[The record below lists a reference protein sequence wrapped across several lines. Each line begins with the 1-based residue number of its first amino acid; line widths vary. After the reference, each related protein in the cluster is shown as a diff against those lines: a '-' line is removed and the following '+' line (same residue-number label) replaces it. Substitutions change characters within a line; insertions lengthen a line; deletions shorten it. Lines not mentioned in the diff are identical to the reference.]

1 MNKPVLIALGLLFC
15 GSATA
20 QTGIVALNSR
30 AEDADF
36 TKMMMVTNVFALL
49 KDSVAN
55 PLDLASAAPGDP
67 TFWKKVIS
75 PEMKPSMRRGFA
87 WIFGGTH
94 SDDFAPNHTL
104 ILIENPGWTAY
115 QTLIWTDRNHNYNLT
130 DDGPPDTM
138 RGQMPVV
145 ISLDDKPRGFK
156 VSLEHFPDAKFPHFV
171 NLNDKAMTRL
181 QGNRMFMGT
190 ASSFRERRLNVLAGN
205 WANGSDSFAV
215 ALKDVNCNGT
225 YNDDGIDQVMI
236 TDPGLRFENLQA
248 VIIKNEF
255 AYLEWDHAAFTV
267 SEINSDGTS
276 LKLKRDPNAILKY
289 SLNAGSRLPRFR
301 YCTASKPAKRRS
313 VRRLKGKF
321 TYIYIWHDQSPVHIA
336 DSAALHALG
345 RLKRP
350 DFQVL
355 SLNYGASGR
364 YIYRYNKRFD
374 TEMLQGFSSNE
385 LNRKLKVRKIP
396 TGILVD
402 RRQRI
407 LAAGIEP
414 QEVKSRLP

>member
-1 MNKPVLIALGLLFC
+1 MNKQIFIALGLIFC
-15 GSATA
+15 GSAGA
-20 QTGIVALNSR
+20 QTATVELNNR
-30 AEDADF
+30 AGDADY

-55 PLDLASAAPGDP
+55 PLDLASATPGDP
-67 TFWKKVIS
+67 TYWKKVV
-75 PEMKPSMRRGFA
+75 PPLMKPGMRRGFA

-94 SDDFAPNHTL
+94 ADDFAPHHTL

-115 QTLIWTDRNHNYNLT
+115 QTLIWTDRNHNYDLT

-138 RGQMPVV
+138 LSNRPAV
-145 ISLDDKPRGFK
+145 ISLDERPRGFK
-156 VSLEHFPDAKFPHFV
+156 VSLEHFPDAKFPQFV
-171 NLNDKAMTRL
+171 SMNDKAMGRL
-181 QGNRMFMGT
+181 QGNRLFMGT
-190 ASSFRERRLNVLAGN
+190 SSSFRERRMNVLAGS

-215 ALKDVNCNGT
+215 AVKDVNCNGI
-225 YNDDGIDQVMI
+225 YNDEGIDQVMI

-248 VIIKNEF
+248 VIIDNGI
-255 AYLEWDHAAFTV
+255 AYLEWDNAAFTV
-267 SEINSDGTS
+267 SEIHSDGRS
-276 LKLKRDPNAILKY
+276 LKLKRDTNAVLKY

-301 YCTASKPAKRRS
+301 YCMASKPAKRRGI
-313 VRRLKGKF
+313 RRLKGKY

-364 YIYRYNKRFD
+364 YIYRYNTRFD
-374 TEMLQGFSSNE
+374 TELLQGFSSNE

-402 RRQRI
+402 RKQRI
-407 LAAGIEP
+407 VAAGIEP